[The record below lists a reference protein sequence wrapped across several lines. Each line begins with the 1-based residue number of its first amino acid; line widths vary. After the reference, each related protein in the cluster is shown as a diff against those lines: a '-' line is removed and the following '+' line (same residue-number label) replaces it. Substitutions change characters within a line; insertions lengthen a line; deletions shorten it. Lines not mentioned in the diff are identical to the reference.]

1 MKVAF
6 DTNVLLDAI
15 LNRTES
21 ESANA
26 LIKAVIEDRIVGV
39 LTANTITD
47 IYYIA
52 RKGMGESDAREAVFE
67 ILSIFEIAPV
77 NAEACLN
84 ALELPMSDFEDAVL
98 AACAKEAGADFI
110 ATRDNDFIAST
121 GSPVKAL
128 CPTEVLVAISEL

>member
-6 DTNVLLDAI
+6 DTNILLDAI
-15 LNRTES
+15 LGRAES

-26 LIKAVIEDRIVGV
+26 LIKAVLNDRIDGI

-47 IYYIA
+47 IYYVA
-52 RKGMGESDAREAVFE
+52 RKSMGENDAREAVFE

-77 NAEACLN
+77 TGEACLT
-84 ALELPMSDFEDAVL
+84 ALELPMYDFEDAVL
-98 AACAKEAGADFI
+98 AACVKEADADFI
-110 ATRDNDFIAST
+110 ATRDQGFISSD

-128 CPTEVLVAISEL
+128 RPAEILEILGEK